1 MTPATLVNDAPV
13 VFDQTEGATDWRP
26 QNSGGTFLGP
36 TRLRTALYRSRN
48 LVSVRLV
55 RELGV
60 SRIIDIAERFGV
72 DAQNFRNLS
81 ISLGTASLT
90 PLDMAEIYAI
100 FANGGFQ
107 VKNHLISRIESA
119 DGSVLYQIRLSASAN

>member
-1 MTPATLVNDAPV
+1 M
-13 VFDQTEGATDWRP
+13 
-26 QNSGGTFLGP
+26 
-36 TRLRTALYRSRN
+36 
-48 LVSVRLV
+48 SVRLV

-72 DAQNFRNLS
+72 DAAKLPRNLS

-107 VKNHLISRIESA
+107 VKNHLIGRIESA
-119 DGSVLYQIRLSASAN
+119 DGAVLYQTTPVSICKIECDGRPVSVDLEFDNRIRPVKQIYLTRRHDRSRLE